1 MAKKKSNNLAKYL
14 PFAAILLSI
23 LAFVMLFLPAIVTKE
38 AKLDTEYTGFQLA
51 FGYKKTIG
59 SKEFAKLN
67 FSFMNFLT
75 VLLPLAAL
83 VLTALNS
90 FGKKQNKLL
99 TLLAAICL
107 AVAGVFFFMSLN
119 FASFNKPET
128 IADVIEAGLTLYI
141 PKEAFKLGIGAILGG
156 VFSLLGA
163 LASFA
168 SLALDK

>member
-1 MAKKKSNNLAKYL
+1 MAKKKSNNLAKYF
-14 PFAAILLSI
+14 PFATIVLSI

-38 AKLDTEYTGFQLA
+38 AKLDTDYSGFQLA
-51 FGYKKTIG
+51 FGYKEMHGKEVTIL
-59 SKEFAKLN
+59 S

-83 VLTALNS
+83 VLTALNA
-90 FGKKQNKLL
+90 FGKKQNKLF

-107 AVAGVFFFMSLN
+107 AVAGVFFFCSLG
-119 FASFNKPET
+119 FSSFNVHEKLVDET
-128 IADVIEAGLTLYI
+128 
-141 PKEAFKLGIGAILGG
+141 KELFKLGIGAILGG

-168 SLALDK
+168 SLVMNK

>member
-14 PFAAILLSI
+14 PFATIVLSI

-38 AKLDTEYTGFQLA
+38 AKLDTDYSGFQLA
-51 FGYKKTIG
+51 FGYKEMHGKEVTIL
-59 SKEFAKLN
+59 S

-75 VLLPLAAL
+75 VLLPLVAL
-83 VLTALNS
+83 VLTLLNA
-90 FGKKQNKLL
+90 FGKKQNKLF

-107 AVAGVFFFMSLN
+107 AVAGVLFFCSLE
-119 FASFNKPET
+119 FTSFNEKAE
-128 IADVIEAGLTLYI
+128 DVIGRFGGNVA
-141 PKEAFKLGIGAILGG
+141 EAFKLGIGAILGG

-168 SLALDK
+168 SLVMNK

>member
-14 PFAAILLSI
+14 PFATIVLSI

-38 AKLDTEYTGFQLA
+38 AKLDTDYSGFQLA
-51 FGYKKTIG
+51 FGYKEEMLGKEVTIL
-59 SKEFAKLN
+59 K

-83 VLTALNS
+83 VLTLLNA
-90 FGKKQNKLL
+90 FGKKQNKLF

-107 AVAGVFFFMSLN
+107 AVAGVFFFCSLG
-119 FASFNKPET
+119 FSSFNVHEKVVDET
-128 IADVIEAGLTLYI
+128 
-141 PKEAFKLGIGAILGG
+141 KELFKLGIGAILGG

-168 SLALDK
+168 SLVMNK

>member
-1 MAKKKSNNLAKYL
+1 MAKKKSNNLAKYF
-14 PFAAILLSI
+14 PFATIVLSI

-38 AKLDTEYTGFQLA
+38 AKLDTDYSGFQLA
-51 FGYKKTIG
+51 FGYKEMHGKEVTIL
-59 SKEFAKLN
+59 S

-75 VLLPLAAL
+75 VLLPLVAL

-90 FGKKQNKLL
+90 FGKKQNKLF

-119 FASFNKPET
+119 FASFNKPEKW
-128 IADVIEAGLTLYI
+128 VEVLWYI
-141 PKEAFKLGIGAILGG
+141 PKDGFKLGIGAILGG

-168 SLALDK
+168 SLVMNK